1 MKVFFFRTPAALRKW
16 FEKNHSVSVELWVG
30 YYKKDSGRP
39 SVTWPES
46 VDEALCVGWIDGI
59 RKSIDEISYKIRFSP
74 RKSSSIWSSINIRR
88 VEQLKSEGR
97 MLPAGMKAFE
107 ARKEN
112 RSGIYSYE
120 KRPEQLDEPY
130 LSILKKNRSAS
141 EYFQTISASNRRK
154 AIWWIISA
162 KREETRLRRLDT
174 LIKRWA
180 SGRTLPE

>member
-1 MKVFFFRTPAALRKW
+1 MAATKKKSEGTESEPIFFESPDAMRKW
-16 FEKNHSVSVELWVG
+16 FAKHHQRATDVWVG
-30 YYKKDSGRP
+30 FHKRHTSRP

-74 RKSSSIWSSINIRR
+74 RRSSSIWSSINIRR

-107 ARKEN
+107 ARREN
-112 RSGIYSYE
+112 RSGVYSYE
-120 KRPEQLDEPY
+120 NRPEQLDEPY

-141 EYFQTISASNRRK
+141 EFFHT
-154 AIWWIISA
+154 
-162 KREETRLRRLDT
+162 
-174 LIKRWA
+174 
-180 SGRTLPE
+180 